1 MITINDI
8 AEMAGVSRTTV
19 SRVINNTGYVSEK
32 ARRRVMDVIEETGY
46 VPSQHAKSL
55 RTKETK
61 IIGVILPKIST
72 DTSSRTV
79 NGMNSVF
86 EDVGYQILLTTTDLD
101 QQKEIEHLRLLQN
114 RQVDGIILI
123 ATNVDQ
129 TLVDEIKASKVP
141 VVVVGQEMTGVP
153 SVIFDDHAAARRMT
167 ELLIEKGRRSI
178 GYIGVDEA
186 DHSVGVQRKAGYL
199 ETMAQHGIEVGDAW
213 METGDFSID
222 SGYEAMARMLEAS
235 SRKVDAVFAA
245 TDRMGLGAWRYIR
258 RHGYDIP
265 GDIAIVGIGAS
276 ETSRFIEPALTT
288 IEYEYEQ
295 AGSVAA
301 RTMMQLL
308 QGEKGVS
315 GKKVLDFKLVER
327 DSI

>member
-19 SRVINNTGYVSEK
+19 SRVINSTGYVSEK

-86 EDVGYQILLTTTDLD
+86 EGIGYQILLTTTDLER
-101 QQKEIEHLRLLQN
+101 QKEIEHLRLLQN

-141 VVVVGQEMTGVP
+141 VVVVGQEMAGVP

-186 DHSVGVQRKAGYL
+186 DRSVGVQRKAGYL
-199 ETMAQHGIEVGDAW
+199 EAMAQHGIEVEDAW
-213 METGDFSID
+213 LEAGDFSID
-222 SGYEAMARMLEAS
+222 SGYEAMARMLEAPE
-235 SRKVDAVFAA
+235 KVDAVFAA
-245 TDRMGLGAWRYIR
+245 TDRMGLGAWRCIR
-258 RHGYDIP
+258 RYGLDIP
-265 GDIAIVGIGAS
+265 GDIAVVGIGSS

-288 IEYEYEQ
+288 IEYEHEQ

-301 RTMMQLL
+301 RVMMQLL
-308 QGEKGVS
+308 QGKKKIPD
-315 GKKVLDFKLVER
+315 KKVLDFKLVER

>member
-101 QQKEIEHLRLLQN
+101 QQKEIDHLRLLQN

-123 ATNVDQ
+123 ATNMDQ
-129 TLVDEIKASKVP
+129 KLVDEIKASKVP
-141 VVVVGQEMTGVP
+141 VVVVGQEMVGVP

-199 ETMAQHGIEVGDAW
+199 ETMAHHGIEVPDAW
-213 METGDFSID
+213 VETGDFSID
-222 SGYEAMARMLEAS
+222 SGYEAMARMLEAPV
-235 SRKVDAVFAA
+235 KVDAVFAA
-245 TDRMGLGAWRYIR
+245 TDRMGLGAWRCIR

-265 GDIAIVGIGAS
+265 GDIAVVGIGSS

-288 IEYEYEQ
+288 IEYEHEQ
-295 AGSVAA
+295 AGSEAA
-301 RTMMQLL
+301 RMMMQLL
-308 QGEKGVS
+308 QGKKKIPD
-315 GKKVLDFKLVER
+315 KKVLDFKLVER

>member
-141 VVVVGQEMTGVP
+141 VVVVGQEMAGVP

-186 DHSVGVQRKAGYL
+186 DRSVGVQRKAGYL
-199 ETMAQHGIEVGDAW
+199 ETMDHHGIEVADAW
-213 METGDFSID
+213 VEAGDFSIE
-222 SGYEAMARMLEAS
+222 SGYQAMARMLEAPE
-235 SRKVDAVFAA
+235 KVDAVFAA
-245 TDRMGLGAWRYIR
+245 TDRMGLGAWRCIR
-258 RHGYDIP
+258 RYGLDIP
-265 GDIAIVGIGAS
+265 GDIAVVGIGSS

-288 IEYEYEQ
+288 IEYEHEQ

-301 RTMMQLL
+301 RVMMQLL
-308 QGEKGVS
+308 QGKKKIPD
-315 GKKVLDFKLVER
+315 KKVLDFKLVER